1 MPKSPTSSD
10 DAAAIGADGLHVRSS
25 TVSPSAD
32 RRGSG
37 AFAMVLLVLGAACL
51 LWGFYRFVSGYLL
64 VGKVGDFAVYY
75 EAAQALLHHLPVYE
89 KDITSPNGFLYP
101 PVSLGLFVLFAPF
114 SPQVAYSLF
123 AAVVYGSTA
132 VASWLF
138 LRQVATAE
146 GKPISRLMLIACAVF
161 GLGFAPTYLNVIA
174 GQVNTLVLLLCVFYL
189 YLLDRRPFIAG
200 VLLGL
205 AAWIKVYPVL
215 LGLFVFAHP
224 RYRNV
229 LLGLACVFFAA
240 PLLLAWL
247 VPVTLYRDY
256 FFSVLPQVSRI
267 GTVHIYNQSIA
278 AAVHRFFR
286 PLADAF
292 NWEVYTLSTVA
303 QGVSTLV
310 LSASAIVVLLWLR
323 RDVAARKNAGFAL
336 LLALIPMLV
345 SLGWGYTYVL
355 VLPLIFMLLL
365 HAAERGI
372 WWQAAV
378 LILISGFCIPSY
390 SEVQVIN
397 RLPEILAQVFYARYP
412 LATLAMVI
420 AALALLGRRTDRAG
434 RSADQ

>member
-1 MPKSPTSSD
+1 MPRFPTPSD
-10 DAAAIGADGLHVRSS
+10 DAAAMCADGLHVRSS
-25 TVSPSAD
+25 TASPSAD
-32 RRGSG
+32 RRGNG

-89 KDITSPNGFLYP
+89 QTITSPNGFLYP

-123 AAVVYGSTA
+123 ATVVYGSTA

-138 LRQVATAE
+138 LRQVAAAA

-189 YLLDRRPFIAG
+189 YLLDRRPFLAG

-215 LGLFVFAHP
+215 LGIFVFAHS

-247 VPVTLYRDY
+247 VPVNLYRDY

-310 LSASAIVVLLWLR
+310 LSVSAIVVLLWLR

-390 SEVQVIN
+390 SEVQAIN

-420 AALALLGRRTDRAG
+420 AALALLGSGTDRAG

>member
-1 MPKSPTSSD
+1 
-10 DAAAIGADGLHVRSS
+10 
-25 TVSPSAD
+25 
-32 RRGSG
+32 
-37 AFAMVLLVLGAACL
+37 MVLLVLGAACL

-75 EAAQALLHHLPVYE
+75 EAAKALLHHLPVYE
-89 KDITSPNGFLYP
+89 QAITSPNGFLYP

-138 LRQVATAE
+138 LRQVAAAAD
-146 GKPISRLMLIACAVF
+146 KPISRLMLIACAVF

-189 YLLDRRPFIAG
+189 YLLDRRPFLAG

-215 LGLFVFAHP
+215 LGIFVFAHS

-247 VPVTLYRDY
+247 VPVNLYRDY

-434 RSADQ
+434 RSTDQ